1 MSQVRGVFA
10 VSLAVTIVVTVF
22 SLGIGLRVEQL
33 LAVLRRTRLLAVAAL
48 LNLFVVPAF
57 AWLVA
62 WLLPLSP
69 AQRVAV
75 VLVAAGAGGA
85 AGLKAVQL
93 SRRGDAALA
102 VGLVVLLELLDLV
115 SVPLWAGSLVEG
127 GTIRPAEVLVRLVAL
142 VLLPLCLGVWLG
154 SATTRLA
161 ASLMPWLIR
170 LGTLGLVVTLV
181 AGTVSAEGLS
191 SLLRSWVPVAALLT
205 CLAGLAV
212 GYLTPKTDVPTRVT
226 LSIVTGTRFSALGLL
241 VVATALHNDPRYQ
254 SAAILAAL
262 VNLAVASTVALL
274 LRRAPRGKPR
284 STGASA
290 TATSPLPAEN

>member
-1 MSQVRGVFA
+1 MSQLRGVFT
-10 VSLAVTIVVTVF
+10 VSLAVTIVMTVV
-22 SLGIGLRVEQL
+22 SLGMGLRAEQL

-62 WLLPLSP
+62 SVLPLSP
-69 AQRVAV
+69 VHRVAV

-102 VGLVVLLELLDLV
+102 VGLVVLLELLNLV
-115 SVPLWAGSLVEG
+115 SVALWAGGLVEC
-127 GTIRPAEVLVRLVAL
+127 GTIRPADVLASLVAL
-142 VLLPLCLGVWLG
+142 VLLPLVLGLWLG
-154 SATTRLA
+154 FATPRLS
-161 ASLMPWLIR
+161 ASLMPWAIR
-170 LGTLGLVVTLV
+170 LGTLGLVVTLI
-181 AGTVSAEGLS
+181 AGTVSAEDLS

-241 VVATALHNDPRYQ
+241 IVATALHNDPQYQ

-262 VNLAVASTVALL
+262 VNLVVASTIALL
-274 LRRAPRGKPR
+274 LRRAPRSDTAAR
-284 STGASA
+284 TTSA
-290 TATSPLPAEN
+290 RLAEN

>member
-1 MSQVRGVFA
+1 MSQLRVVFT
-10 VSLAVTIVVTVF
+10 VSLAVTIVMTVV
-22 SLGIGLRVEQL
+22 SLGMGLRVEQL
-33 LAVLRRTRLLAVAAL
+33 IAVLRRTRLLAFAAL
-48 LNLFVVPAF
+48 LNLLVVPAF

-62 WLLPLSP
+62 SVLPLAP
-69 AQRVAV
+69 EHRVAV

-93 SRRGDAALA
+93 SRQGDAALA
-102 VGLVVLLELLDLV
+102 VGLVVLLELLNLV

-127 GTIRPAEVLVRLVAL
+127 GTIRPADVLASLVAL
-142 VLLPLCLGVWLG
+142 VLLPLVLGLWMG
-154 SATTRLA
+154 SATPRLT
-161 ASLMPWLIR
+161 ASLMPWAIR
-170 LGTLGLVVTLV
+170 LGTIGLAVTLI
-181 AGTVSAEGLS
+181 AGTASAEDLS

-212 GYLTPKTDVPTRVT
+212 GYLTPKSDLPTKFT

-262 VNLAVASTVALL
+262 VNLAVTSTVALL
-274 LRRAPRGKPR
+274 LRRAPR
-284 STGASA
+284 SDTAAA
-290 TATSPLPAEN
+290 TTSPEPAEN